1 MKNAQE
7 IEKAEKKTVCQRGGF
22 LVRYDPVVRLFL
34 NRNMTARNCLVLF
47 LRQRCGGSGLK
58 FAVLCRRFRMF
69 GGDRRGSCRKKKLS
83 FPRCWST
90 VLLEGHMLDPLS
102 LCQVIR
108 C

>member
-1 MKNAQE
+1 MLFKRL
-7 IEKAEKKTVCQRGGF
+7 KKGGF
-22 LVRYDPVVRLFL
+22 AKGGGVLIRYDPVVRLFF
-34 NRNMTARNCLVLF
+34 NRNLTARNRLALF
-47 LRQRCGGSGLK
+47 LRQRCSSGSGLK
-58 FAVLCRRFRMF
+58 SAVLCRRFRLS
-69 GGDRRGSCRKKKLS
+69 GGHSQVRHRRKKLY

>member
-1 MKNAQE
+1 M
-7 IEKAEKKTVCQRGGF
+7 
-22 LVRYDPVVRLFL
+22 VRYDPVVRLFA
-34 NRNMTARNCLVLF
+34 NRNMMVRNRLVLF
-47 LRQRCGGSGLK
+47 LRRCYSGGSGLEP
-58 FAVLCRRFRMF
+58 AVLCRRFRLS
-69 GGDRRGSCRKKKLS
+69 GGFSQVRPRRKKLR